1 MMTKSRTIHQV
12 IATAQPSGNR
22 RIPLPG
28 HAVFLLLVML
38 ITGCASVPT
47 DYPRTQST
55 ALTNHLDT
63 GTGQFFEEA
72 AVKHP
77 GESGFAIIRRGRP
90 AFTAR
95 IAFTKLAEQTLDLQY
110 YIWEEDE
117 TGWILAEHVIK
128 AADRGVWVR
137 ILVV

>member
-55 ALTNHLDT
+55 PLTNHLDT
-63 GTGQFFEEA
+63 GTGQFSEEA

-117 TGWILAEHVIK
+117 TAWILAEHVIK